1 MPASTPMSTSQK
13 RVKQSLESWN
23 GTLTSEQRGLFRVF
37 VETTLPLLRGQFL
50 AHHSPRQ
57 ILATLERSF
66 LFTMERPSD
75 GQKITVTRTRQRG
88 FTIMSSMKDQ
98 PFIID
103 TMHLVLKN
111 IGADYSSGYNIVFK
125 ASRDET
131 GKLIGVGDPHTARE
145 SLVVLECDD
154 AGENDRLEDLERT
167 LSENLRLAQAM
178 VRDFRAMTRTVERSV
193 ERLEIKAERRP
204 ELAVAYRET
213 ADFLKWL
220 LHENFVFMGIDASE
234 RLGTQSVD
242 SPYFSTVDGDWPSPH
257 AFSTVHVRKSHQESP
272 IHRSGKIDEILITL
286 DDGQLFI
293 RGLFTYRAVTQPS
306 RNVPIIRGVLSDI
319 LKDTNFQPG
328 SYRYKGMANVFDS
341 LPTEFLFITSADAI
355 ADIMDLVLDAEQQQE
370 IVSRLTDIG
379 TDAAFFLVAMPKAQY
394 DDELRKVIEATI
406 IGTLRASYCDHG
418 LFVGRYETVLLHF
431 YLTGVRQVEQTVRRQ
446 LSERIRAMA
455 TPWSSRLW
463 LALAEHHDESKADRL
478 TNTYGNAFPDY
489 WIRNNTASRAVRDI
503 QLLESLSE
511 ERSVRADVYH
521 DSTNVPT
528 LRIYQKEDLYLTDIL
543 PVLDDF
549 AIVVK
554 DSYATAIES
563 QAGTRHMD
571 TFRIGYPKGINQETF
586 KKNSNLFVRALEAV
600 FAKEVDGDSLNQ
612 LVLTAGLNAHEVD
625 VVRSYSRY
633 FRQISFK
640 LSASRI
646 EEILVAHPRTCAS
659 LIHLFRTKFRP
670 DQKDRKRSTK
680 KALRAVQDELRLL
693 MAHDEDLIFSA
704 LLTLINCTLRTNFY
718 RSDRIFHYLS
728 FKFNSSEIPT
738 IGPNGPKY
746 EIYVHHTDIEGVH
759 LRFGPVAR
767 GGIRWSNR
775 DDFRTEVLGLATT
788 QQVKNAIIVPT
799 GSKGGFYLKNSSR
812 DPAQKREEADY
823 HYQTFIRGLLDLT
836 DNSVDGK
843 LVHPPNVVCHDGM
856 DPYLVV
862 AADKGTAHLSDSANS
877 VSKAYDYWLGDAFA
891 SGGSVGFDHK
901 KVGITARGAWVL
913 ANRHFAEMGIDPYKE
928 SFTCVGIGDMGGDV
942 FGNGLIETPHVK
954 LLAAFNHLHI
964 FLDPNPDP
972 ATSYTER
979 QRLFAAGRAGGW
991 GEYDQSLISSGG
1003 GVFNRLAKSISLS
1016 PEAQAMLGLKMTDAQ
1031 PEIVVKAI
1039 LKMQADLL
1047 WNGGIGTYVKASFQ
1061 TDSDADDRSNN
1072 AVRVNA
1078 NELRARIIG
1087 EGGNLG
1093 MTQQARIEAD
1103 LNGVRLNTDFIDN
1116 SAGVD
1121 MSDHEVNLKILLD
1134 AVVARGDLAQEA
1146 RDALLE
1152 EITHE
1157 VADLVLA
1164 NNDAHGRQLSRDQIR
1179 SQRDIFY
1186 FGRAIS
1192 FIERQ
1197 FNRSAASLN
1206 LPDAAALNERAN
1218 QEKGLTRPELS
1229 VLSAWIKMF
1238 VYNELMANQPKE
1250 LPGYQDL
1257 LLSYFPKRIQEEYR
1271 HEILNHMLADEIAM
1285 TVATTR
1291 MVADAGA
1298 AFFPISMETTGAT
1311 IMEIARAYVSGQSL
1325 AQAQKVRSTLEQL
1338 RSEVPLP
1345 LLYQAWVDVDAGARD
1360 VVRFWLAA
1368 SERIP
1373 TSTELKEMASAVN
1386 EVYTLR
1392 DTHPIDVVT
1401 EVSNTIA
1408 HSVPSEV
1415 VTHIQK
1421 AAHLNMALMVWA
1433 ESKRLNRPVSEVII
1447 KHIAVGRGSGL
1458 QGALDDL
1465 TNRAA
1470 SGKWEPIAL
1479 RIVYNRLHRLLRD
1492 LIARIELSK
1501 EDTTVAAAL
1510 EKLQTG
1516 VIGDV
1521 RVHVDELLGDSPS
1534 PSVATLLVLEERV
1547 STVISRLAE

>member
-13 RVKQSLESWN
+13 RVKQSLESWS
-23 GTLTSEQRGLFRVF
+23 GTLANDQHELFRAF

-66 LFTMERPSD
+66 LFALKRPAD
-75 GQKITVTRTRQRG
+75 EQKISLVRSRQRG
-88 FTIMSSMKDQ
+88 FTILSSMPDQ

-103 TMHLVLKN
+103 TMHLFLKN
-111 IGADYSSGYNIVFK
+111 VGADYSSGYNIVFN
-125 ASRDET
+125 ATRAEDGTLTSV
-131 GKLIGVGDPHTARE
+131 GKPQTARE

-154 AGENDRLEDLERT
+154 AGEKDNLEDWEHSLTEK
-167 LSENLRLAQAM
+167 LRLSQAM
-178 VRDFRAMTRTVERSV
+178 VRDFHAMTRTVERSV
-193 ERLEIKAERRP
+193 ERLEVKAERRP
-204 ELAVAYRET
+204 ELASAYRET

-220 LHENFVFMGIDASE
+220 LHENFVFMGIDGVE
-234 RLGTQSVD
+234 RLGTQSIEGRH
-242 SPYFSTVDGDWPSPH
+242 FSTSDGDWPSPH
-257 AFSTVHVRKSHQESP
+257 AASTVLVRKSHQESP
-272 IHRSGKIDEILITL
+272 IHRSGKIDEILVTL

-306 RNVPIIRGVLSDI
+306 RNVPIIRGVLSEI
-319 LKDTNFQPG
+319 LKATNSQPG

-341 LPTEFLFITSADAI
+341 LPTEFLFTTSAEAI

-370 IVSRLTDIG
+370 IVSKLTDIG
-379 TDAAFFLVAMPKAQY
+379 SDAAFFLVAMPKAQY

-406 IGTLRASYCDHG
+406 IATLQASYCDHG

-431 YLTGVRQVEQTVRRQ
+431 YLTGVQQVEDNIRRQ

-463 LALAEHHDESKADRL
+463 LALAEHHDESTADRL
-478 TNTYGNAFPDY
+478 TNTYGNSFPDY

-503 QLLESLSE
+503 QILESLSE
-511 ERSVRADVYH
+511 ERTVRADVYH

-528 LRIYQKEDLYLTDIL
+528 LRIYQQEDLYLTDIL
-543 PVLDDF
+543 PVLDNF
-549 AIVVK
+549 GIVVK

-563 QAGTRHMD
+563 NAGTRHMD
-571 TFRIGYPKGINQETF
+571 TFRIGYPKGMNQEGF
-586 KKNSNLFVRALEAV
+586 KQNSDLFVRALEAV
-600 FAKEVDGDSLNQ
+600 FAKEVDDDSLNQ
-612 LVLTAGLNAHEVD
+612 LVLTAGLTAHEVD
-625 VVRSYSRY
+625 VVRAYSRY

-646 EEILVAHPRTCAS
+646 EEILVSHPRTCAS
-659 LIHLFRTKFRP
+659 LVHLFQTKFSP
-670 DQKDRKRSTK
+670 TQKDRKRSTK
-680 KALRAVQDELRLL
+680 KALKAVQDELRLL
-693 MAHDEDLIFSA
+693 IAHDEDLIFSA
-704 LLTLINCTLRTNFY
+704 LLTLIKCTLRTNFY
-718 RSDRIFHYLS
+718 RTDRIFHYLS
-728 FKFNSSEIPT
+728 FKFNSSKIPT
-738 IGPNGPKY
+738 IGPNGPKF
-746 EIYVHHTDIEGVH
+746 EIYVHHPDIEGVH

-799 GSKGGFYLKNSSR
+799 GSKGGFYLKNASR
-812 DPAQKREEADY
+812 NPSKLREEADF

-877 VSKAYDYWLGDAFA
+877 VSKAYNYWLGDAFA

-901 KVGITARGAWVL
+901 EVGITARGAWVL

-928 SFTCVGIGDMGGDV
+928 SFTCIGIGDMGGDV
-942 FGNGLIETPHVK
+942 FGNGLIETPHAK

-964 FLDPNPDP
+964 FLDPDPDT
-972 ATSYTER
+972 AKSYTER

-991 GEYDQSLISSGG
+991 GQYDESLISKGG
-1003 GVFNRLAKSISLS
+1003 GVFDRLAKSVSLS
-1016 PEAQAMLGLKMTDAQ
+1016 PEAQAMLGLPMEQAQ
-1031 PEIVVKAI
+1031 PEVVVNAI
-1039 LKMQADLL
+1039 LKMEADLL

-1061 TDSDADDRSNN
+1061 THSDADDRSNN
-1072 AVRVNA
+1072 SVRVDA
-1078 NELRARIIG
+1078 TELRARIIG

-1134 AVVARGDLAQEA
+1134 AVVTRGDLDRDA

-1152 EITHE
+1152 EITDE

-1186 FGRAIS
+1186 FGRAIA

-1197 FNRSAASLN
+1197 FNRSPASLN
-1206 LPDAAALNERAN
+1206 LPDAAALKERAKLG
-1218 QEKGLTRPELS
+1218 KGLTRPELS
-1229 VLSAWIKMF
+1229 VLSAWVKMF
-1238 VYNELMANQPKE
+1238 VYNEFMANEPKE
-1250 LPGYQDL
+1250 LSGYQDL
-1257 LLSYFPKRIQEEYR
+1257 LLSYFPKRIQKEYR
-1271 HEILNHMLADEIAM
+1271 DEILNHMLADEIAM

-1311 IMEIARAYVSGQSL
+1311 VMEIARAYVSGQSL
-1325 AQAQKVRSTLEQL
+1325 ARAQNVRSTLEQL

-1373 TSTELKEMASAVN
+1373 TADELTEMAAAVN
-1386 EVYTLR
+1386 EVYALR
-1392 DTHPIDVVT
+1392 DTHPIDVAN
-1401 EVSNTIA
+1401 EVSNSIA
-1408 HSVPSEV
+1408 NRVPDEV

-1421 AAHLNMALMVWA
+1421 AAHLNMTLMVWA

-1458 QGALDDL
+1458 QGVLDDL

-1479 RIVYNRLHRLLRD
+1479 RVLYNRLHRLLRD
-1492 LIARIELSK
+1492 LIARIKLSK
-1501 EDTTVAAAL
+1501 EDTTVQSAL
-1510 EKLQTG
+1510 ERIQHG

-1521 RVHVDELLGDSPS
+1521 RLHVDELLGETES

-1547 STVISRLAE
+1547 STVISRLPE